1 VILQGKTI
9 LISGVGPGLGSACAA
24 VALRDGANVAVTAR
38 NGERLAAT
46 AAELDPGGE
55 RSLATTAD
63 LTDPQSLKA
72 AVDAAVLRFGQLDGV
87 VSVAADDRGMGAIGD
102 VDNERFAA
110 MLATNVIGTANL
122 VTAAAPA
129 LEAAGGGSVVIIGSQ
144 ASLRPVKALP
154 QGAYGASKAAM
165 LAGARDMAED
175 LGPKGIRVNSV
186 LPTWMWG
193 PMVKMYCEWQ
203 ASERGISATE
213 VKAEI
218 ASTMALREM
227 PEDDDVA
234 EAVAFLLSDRARM
247 ITGQRLLVNAG
258 EFYDT

>member
-38 NGERLAAT
+38 NGERLADA

-102 VDNERFAA
+102 VDNDRFAA

>member
-1 VILQGKTI
+1 MILQDKTI

-24 VALRDGANVAVTAR
+24 VALRDGANVALLAR
-38 NGERLAAT
+38 NRERLASA

-55 RSLATTAD
+55 RSLAAPGDLCETETLQTAVGA
-63 LTDPQSLKA
+63 T
-72 AVDAAVLRFGQLDGV
+72 VERFGRLDGV
-87 VSVAADDRGMGAIGD
+87 VSVAADDRGMGAILG

-122 VTAAAPA
+122 VAAAAPA
-129 LEAAGGGSVVIIGSQ
+129 MEAAGGGSVVLIGSQ
-144 ASLRPVKALP
+144 ASLRPVRALP

-175 LGPKGIRVNSV
+175 LGPRGIRVNSV

-203 ASERGISATE
+203 GSERGISAEE
-213 VKAEI
+213 VRDEI
-218 ASTMALREM
+218 AATMALREM
-227 PEDDDVA
+227 PTDDDVA
-234 EAVAFLLSDRARM
+234 ESVAFLLSDRARM